1 MQLCWKPSLPL
12 RGKQI
17 YKYMTFNKREIRT
30 RIKVRGTTER
40 PRLTVFKSNKYMS
53 AQIIDDEK
61 RITLVSVNEKQ
72 LGKLGELGK
81 DGIGKAK
88 EIGKMIAEKAVK
100 AKVKKIVFDKGG
112 YAYHGKIK
120 AVAEGA
126 REGGLD
132 F

>member
-1 MQLCWKPSLPL
+1 
-12 RGKQI
+12 
-17 YKYMTFNKREIRT
+17 MTFNKREIRT

-40 PRLTVFKSNKYMS
+40 PRLTVFKSNKFMS
-53 AQIIDDEK
+53 AQIIDDDK
-61 RITLVSVNEKQ
+61 RITLALVTEKQ

-88 EIGKMIAEKAVK
+88 EIGKMLAEKALK
-100 AKVKKIVFDKGG
+100 LKIKKIVFDKGG

-120 AVAEGA
+120 AIAEGA

>member
-1 MQLCWKPSLPL
+1 
-12 RGKQI
+12 
-17 YKYMTFNKREIRT
+17 MTFAKREIRT

-40 PRLTVFKSNKYMS
+40 PRLSVHKSNKFMS
-53 AQIIDDEK
+53 AQIIDDVK
-61 RITLVSVNEKQ
+61 AVTIVSVNEKA

-88 EIGKMIAEKAVK
+88 ELGKMIAEKAVK
-100 AKVKKIVFDKGG
+100 MKVKKVVFDKGG

-120 AVAEGA
+120 AIAEGA
-126 REGGLD
+126 REGGLE

>member
-1 MQLCWKPSLPL
+1 
-12 RGKQI
+12 
-17 YKYMTFNKREIRT
+17 MTFNKREIRT

>member
-1 MQLCWKPSLPL
+1 
-12 RGKQI
+12 
-17 YKYMTFNKREIRT
+17 MTFLRREIRT
-30 RIKVRGTTER
+30 RVKVRGTTAR
-40 PRLTVFKSNKYMS
+40 PRLTVHKSNKFMS

-61 RITLVSVNEKQ
+61 GVTLVSVTEKQ

-81 DGIGKAK
+81 DGIGKSK

-120 AVAEGA
+120 ALAEGA

>member
-1 MQLCWKPSLPL
+1 
-12 RGKQI
+12 
-17 YKYMTFNKREIRT
+17 MTFAKREIRT
-30 RIKVRGTTER
+30 RIKARGTTER
-40 PRLTVFKSNKYMS
+40 PRLSVHKSNKFMS
-53 AQIIDDEK
+53 AQIIDDVK
-61 RITLVSVNEKQ
+61 AVTIVSVNEKA

-100 AKVKKIVFDKGG
+100 MKVKKVVFDKGG

-120 AVAEGA
+120 AIAEGA
-126 REGGLD
+126 REGGLE

>member
-1 MQLCWKPSLPL
+1 
-12 RGKQI
+12 
-17 YKYMTFNKREIRT
+17 MTFNKREIRT

-40 PRLTVFKSNKYMS
+40 PRLTVYKSNKYMS

-61 RITLVSVNEKQ
+61 GITLASVNEKQ

-81 DGIGKAK
+81 DGIGIAH
-88 EIGKMIAEKAVK
+88 EIGKMLAEKTIK
-100 AKVKKIVFDKGG
+100 LKVKKVVFDKGG

-120 AVAEGA
+120 SIAEGA
-126 REGGLD
+126 RKGGLD

>member
-1 MQLCWKPSLPL
+1 
-12 RGKQI
+12 
-17 YKYMTFNKREIRT
+17 MTFAKREIRT

-40 PRLTVFKSNKYMS
+40 PRLSVHKSNKFMS
-53 AQIIDDEK
+53 AQIIDDVK
-61 RITLVSVNEKQ
+61 AVTIVSVNEKA

-100 AKVKKIVFDKGG
+100 MKVKKVVFDKGG

-120 AVAEGA
+120 AIAEGA
-126 REGGLD
+126 REGGLE